1 MTSKQS
7 VAETL
12 YPLLIAVAIG
22 VLAGLGAVAFRM
34 LIDLEIDLLW
44 PDGDSFVERY
54 TNAHWAWRLT
64 APMLAGLIISP
75 LIFRAA
81 PEVKGPGVAEVI
93 KALSLKDGIIRRR
106 VTVLKS
112 FATATFIAA
121 GCSVGREGPIVH
133 IGASIGS
140 SVTQLLRLGPDKRK
154 LAIACGAAAGI
165 AATFQAPM
173 TGTMFAV
180 EILLFDLEIAS
191 LSNIV
196 IASVTGTVVANAFG
210 ADQAIFEIPFFTL
223 SHPAE
228 LLLYVI
234 LGLITGLFSLL
245 FMAYIFSLP
254 KLFNKLR
261 IPEWLAPAA
270 AGLAVGALGLFRPEA
285 LGIGYETINEV
296 LGGQSILGVV
306 ALILIVKIL
315 ATGLCVG
322 SGMSGGVFAPS
333 LFIGAMLGCLFGHVA
348 TLFWPEMPLS
358 PAHYALI
365 GMGAFVAGT
374 TLAPITAILTIFE
387 LTYNYQVVLPLMAAC
402 IPSLVVVRML
412 HDFSIYET
420 KLLTQGI
427 RIVRGHD
434 ANRLRSLTVKNT
446 MCAEY
451 DFLRTSTPFHELV
464 KMVLHSPFPHFMVL
478 DEKDFLV
485 GVLSLRDVR
494 SRLADPEYTG
504 DDEVAADIMT
514 RDVITVSEDQN
525 LENAF
530 QQFSQGNFS
539 FLPVL
544 SKNDS
549 RRVVGYLKKDD
560 LLNAYE
566 QHILR
571 GQVRPANRWVSP
583 LSRPFK

>member
-1 MTSKQS
+1 
-7 VAETL
+7 
-12 YPLLIAVAIG
+12 
-22 VLAGLGAVAFRM
+22 
-34 LIDLEIDLLW
+34 
-44 PDGDSFVERY
+44 
-54 TNAHWAWRLT
+54 
-64 APMLAGLIISP
+64 
-75 LIFRAA
+75 
-81 PEVKGPGVAEVI
+81 
-93 KALSLKDGIIRRR
+93 
-106 VTVLKS
+106 
-112 FATATFIAA
+112 
-121 GCSVGREGPIVH
+121 
-133 IGASIGS
+133 
-140 SVTQLLRLGPDKRK
+140 
-154 LAIACGAAAGI
+154 
-165 AATFQAPM
+165 
-173 TGTMFAV
+173 
-180 EILLFDLEIAS
+180 
-191 LSNIV
+191 
-196 IASVTGTVVANAFG
+196 
-210 ADQAIFEIPFFTL
+210 
-223 SHPAE
+223 
-228 LLLYVI
+228 
-234 LGLITGLFSLL
+234 
-245 FMAYIFSLP
+245 
-254 KLFNKLR
+254 
-261 IPEWLAPAA
+261 
-270 AGLAVGALGLFRPEA
+270 
-285 LGIGYETINEV
+285 
-296 LGGQSILGVV
+296 
-306 ALILIVKIL
+306 
-315 ATGLCVG
+315 
-322 SGMSGGVFAPS
+322 MSGGVFAPS

-402 IPSLVVVRML
+402 IPSLVVVRLL

-434 ANRLRSLTVKNT
+434 ANRLRSLPVKDT
-446 MCAEY
+446 MCEEY
-451 DFLRTSTPFHELV
+451 EILRTSTPFHELV

-478 DEKDFLV
+478 DENDFLV

-530 QQFSQGNFS
+530 KLFSQGNFS

-544 SKNDS
+544 SQNDS